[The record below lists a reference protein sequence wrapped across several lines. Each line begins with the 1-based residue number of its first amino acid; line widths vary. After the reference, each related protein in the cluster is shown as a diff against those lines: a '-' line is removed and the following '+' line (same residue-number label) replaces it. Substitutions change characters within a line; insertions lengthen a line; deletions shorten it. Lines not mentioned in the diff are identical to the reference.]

1 MNGGLL
7 KQGRYYKPEGLLHTI
22 SVTNLSGEMEC
33 V

>member
-7 KQGRYYKPEGLLHTI
+7 KQGRYYKSKGLLHTI
-22 SVTNLSGEMEC
+22 SVTNLYGEMGC